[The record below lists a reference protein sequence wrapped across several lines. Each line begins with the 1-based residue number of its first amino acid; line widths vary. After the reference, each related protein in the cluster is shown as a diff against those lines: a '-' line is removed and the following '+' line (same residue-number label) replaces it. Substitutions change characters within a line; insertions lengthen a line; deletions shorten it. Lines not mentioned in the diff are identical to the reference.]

1 MTECGQ
7 AASERQLPLKK
18 VTAAGQTAAVV
29 QGGERYKSSQEGAG
43 HDPWHRRPPAGHPRR
58 GARGGAGGRAV
69 TGRTGEAMGAE
80 ELTPRVVG
88 GGLLVSWRIDR
99 TEVYTDMW

>member
-7 AASERQLPLKK
+7 AASERQLPLKE

-29 QGGERYKSSQEGAG
+29 QGGERYKGSQEGAG
-43 HDPWHRRPPAGHPRR
+43 HDPLCGKPPAGHPRR
-58 GARGGAGGRAV
+58 GARDGAGGRAV

-80 ELTPRVVG
+80 GLTPMVVA

-99 TEVYTDMW
+99 TEVYTDLW